1 MSTKDEVTAPYMQAV
16 RNNKIL
22 AICFVSSIA
31 LNILLV
37 ISFMFLLPMKEKV
50 PYIIEFSS
58 GTNNFVTV
66 QKAGGVI
73 TNEKALIS
81 MFMRMYVVSREKIDH
96 MTEEKIRYPRVMS
109 MSSQEVRNKFK
120 RVYGDKT
127 NGLYYKKGLER
138 KINIIRDSYLTS
150 GLHQVEFETIDSYD
164 FKKDVIQSWMATVQY
179 TFSDRKVSYEERLLN
194 PLGFF
199 VLKYSIKRR
208 EK

>member
-1 MSTKDEVTAPYMQAV
+1 MEAETEVTAPYMQSI

-22 AICFVSSIA
+22 AICFVASII

-81 MFMRMYVVSREKIDH
+81 MFMRMYVTSREKIDH
-96 MTEEKIRYPRVMS
+96 ATESEIRYPRVMS
-109 MSSQEVRNKFK
+109 MSSQEVRTKFQ
-120 RVYGDKT
+120 RIYGDKT
-127 NGLYYKKGLER
+127 NGLYFKKGLER
-138 KINIIRDSYLTS
+138 KIQIIRDSYLAK

-164 FKKDVIQSWMATVQY
+164 FKKDEKQYWIATLQY
-179 TFSDRKVSYEERLLN
+179 TFVDRKVSYDERLLN
-194 PLGFF
+194 PLGFL
-199 VLKYSIKRR
+199 VLKYSITRR
-208 EK
+208 K